1 MLKLKKDF
9 LLRCMNSSPLL
20 SKNPIIK
27 VKINSLLIQGNA
39 QLVLRNYVKP
49 NQKEKLNN
57 TAGIYLF
64 WEIFKKQLRK
74 LANEWVMEVENFGT
88 KGVWLLW
95 RRVSKKLF
103 RIEKLLKTIV

>member
-1 MLKLKKDF
+1 
-9 LLRCMNSSPLL
+9 MNSSPLL

-64 WEIFKKQLRK
+64 
-74 LANEWVMEVENFGT
+74 
-88 KGVWLLW
+88 
-95 RRVSKKLF
+95 
-103 RIEKLLKTIV
+103 